1 MRPGAIV
8 ALAASAV
15 SLVLAAPGLSQ
26 PQTTN
31 SPELVTIRVTVTD
44 KAITMQPKIAARGS
58 TAIFLF
64 ANHTTKAHTL
74 VIGDTQRGA
83 GKKIGFLTKIP
94 PNGQQRV
101 VMFLDYRGTLPYGS
115 VNVPNKPAFRGF
127 FKIV

>member
-1 MRPGAIV
+1 MSPRASA
-8 ALAASAV
+8 ALAASVV
-15 SLVLAAPGLSQ
+15 SLVMPAAGIAQ

-44 KAITMQPKIAARGS
+44 KSITMQPKIAARGS

-83 GKKIGFLTKIP
+83 GKKIGFLTRIP

-115 VNVPNKPAFRGF
+115 VTVPKKASFRGF